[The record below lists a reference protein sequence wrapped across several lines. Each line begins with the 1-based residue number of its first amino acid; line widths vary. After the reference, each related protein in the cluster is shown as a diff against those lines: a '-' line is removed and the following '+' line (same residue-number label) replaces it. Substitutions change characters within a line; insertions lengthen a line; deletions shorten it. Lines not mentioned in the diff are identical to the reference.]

1 MSILYFDLDGTL
13 VDVRKRHYAAYA
25 DTMRELGLTP
35 LPEQTYWD
43 ARRDGASNAD
53 LMGNVDAEYQ
63 SRFAEKWLE
72 RVESPSYV
80 RLDTLI
86 PGARATLAALR
97 ESYELVLVTMRQDRA
112 SLLEQLDELS
122 LRKFF
127 SAVYSRDGS
136 DEPQSKSKLIRL
148 FGNSVRDGATV
159 IGDSEADVEAARDL
173 GIESVC
179 VTSGVRS
186 RRYLDGLEPDEVVS
200 TIVQLPRILPAS

>member
-13 VDVRKRHYAAYA
+13 VDVRKRNYAAYA
-25 DTMRELGLTP
+25 DTMRELDLTP

-43 ARRDGASNAD
+43 ARRSGASNAD
-53 LMGNVDAEYQ
+53 LLGDVDMECQ
-63 SRFAEKWLE
+63 RRFKEKWLE

-86 PGARATLAALR
+86 PGARATLAQLR

-136 DEPQSKSKLIRL
+136 DEPTSKSNLIRL
-148 FGNSVRDGATV
+148 FDDGERDDATV

-179 VTSGVRS
+179 VCSGVRS
-186 RRYLDGLEPDEVVS
+186 RQYLDELEPDELLN
-200 TIVQLPRILPAS
+200 TIVQLPRILPHS

>member
-53 LMGNVDAEYQ
+53 LMGNVDTECH
-63 SRFAEKWLE
+63 SRFAEKWLA

-97 ESYELVLVTMRQDRA
+97 ESYELVLVTMRQDRQ

-136 DEPQSKSKLIRL
+136 DQPQSKSKLIRL
-148 FGNSVRDGATV
+148 FDDNVPGDAAV
-159 IGDSEADVEAARDL
+159 IGDSEADVEAAREL

-186 RRYLDGLEPDEVVS
+186 RRYLDELEPDEVVS

>member
-53 LMGNVDAEYQ
+53 LMGNVDTEYHN
-63 SRFAEKWLE
+63 RFAEKWLA